1 MLNPRDRQVVQTF
14 KQRIQTLTL
23 VKQVVV
29 FSSRARG
36 CHSPDSDLDIFV
48 EIPDVTPELRQKIYT
63 TAWEVGFDYGLVI
76 STFLAS
82 TASLISG
89 PLVANPLLKVIKE
102 EGVVV

>member
-29 FSSRARG
+29 FGSRAR
-36 CHSPDSDLDIFV
+36 HSPDSDLDIFV